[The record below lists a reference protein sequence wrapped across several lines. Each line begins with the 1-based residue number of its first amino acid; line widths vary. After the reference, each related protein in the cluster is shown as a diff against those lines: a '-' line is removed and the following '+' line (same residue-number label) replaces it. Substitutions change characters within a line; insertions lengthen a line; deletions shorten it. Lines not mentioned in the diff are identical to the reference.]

1 MNHSTGEAT
10 ELGRL
15 GLVVGLAVHALAGA
29 AWMEGAHRALGWRE
43 RTPAGWQSLPSVR
56 EDVPWASPGPLGPD
70 DAPWV
75 LRDGARWAPRQPGLA
90 QQPGSVRALLRLPE
104 GGQAELWAARPGP
117 SQPAPGAVGLVL
129 DRGLEPRA
137 EVVRATSHGW
147 ERLPCSDALPV
158 PGEGAID
165 AEVAPEG
172 PGLRVRVGDETVRC
186 AEQARGGAPAVGVGA
201 RAVGLEALEVDGR
214 PAPLPGKTPA
224 LVRWLLGGA
233 VAAGLFL
240 AEGALGVAALAS
252 MLAVLPLALALVLG
266 GLVPAQLGMVLGLA
280 GGSPSLAW
288 GLPLG
293 VGVWL
298 RVCVHAHHR
307 LSLPPGHRDWPA
319 AAPLAMALLGSL
331 AWGAREATPAD
342 LAPVGLGLAAA
353 VALATAVPPLL
364 RRHGEPQPL
373 RTTTWILAPVGAVV
387 LVAGISGAGALALLG
402 GVALGTGAGL
412 GLAVAAGRLG
422 RALAVVAV
430 ILGIGGTEL
439 AVRGLE
445 APGPLGRAPSATPL
459 SVDEPG
465 PRRPL
470 VIGGLSHGGGRP
482 GAPASQPL
490 GLRPVLERL
499 EGLAPGTE
507 ASGAV
512 LGLRTA
518 DFLVQREDLHEL
530 RILGSASLARL
541 ALLRDLIGGH
551 PPASVS
557 VGQLEAA
564 LGRASETLGD
574 RPLVVVVS
582 TERLDA
588 GAAWPWIQALQG
600 LAEADATVELIVH
613 RGDTSAVE
621 AALERLRR

>member
-1 MNHSTGEAT
+1 MNHTTGEAT

-15 GLVVGLAVHALAGA
+15 GLVVGLVVHALAGA

-43 RTPAGWQSLPSVR
+43 HAPAGWQSLPSLR
-56 EDVPWASPGPLGPD
+56 EAVPWASPGPLGPD
-70 DAPWV
+70 SAPWV

-90 QQPGSVRALLRLPE
+90 QQPGTVRAVLRLPE

-117 SQPAPGAVGLVL
+117 SQPSPGAVGLVL
-129 DRGLEPRA
+129 DRGLEPAA
-137 EVVRATSHGW
+137 EVVRATGHGW
-147 ERLPCSDALPV
+147 ERLPCSDALPA
-158 PGEGAID
+158 PGSDAVD
-165 AEVAPEG
+165 AEIAPEG
-172 PGLRVRVGDETVRC
+172 PGVRVRVGETSVRC
-186 AEQARGGAPAVGVGA
+186 MEQARGGAPAIGVGA

-214 PAPLPGKTPA
+214 PAPVPGKTPA

-307 LSLPPGHRDWPA
+307 LSLPAGHRDWPA

-353 VALATAVPPLL
+353 VALSMVLPPLL
-364 RRHGEPQPL
+364 RRHGERQPL

-387 LVAGISGAGALALLG
+387 LIAGISGAGAVALLG
-402 GVALGTGAGL
+402 GVGLGFGAGL
-412 GLAVAAGRLG
+412 GLAVAAGRLRRG
-422 RALAVVAV
+422 LGVVAV
-430 ILGIGGTEL
+430 MLAVGGTEV
-439 AVRGLE
+439 AVRGFE
-445 APGPLGRAPSATPL
+445 ADGPPARPPSATPL

-470 VIGGLSHGGGRP
+470 VIGGLSHGGGRL
-482 GAPASQPL
+482 GAPASQAL

-499 EGLAPGTE
+499 EGLGPREE
-507 ASGAV
+507 ASGVV

-530 RILGSASLARL
+530 RILGSAGLARL
-541 ALLRDLIGGH
+541 ALLRDLIAGR

-557 VGQLEAA
+557 VDQAVAA
-564 LGRASETLGD
+564 LRRASATLGD
-574 RPLVVVVS
+574 RALVVVVS
-582 TERLDA
+582 AERLDA
-588 GAAWPWIQALQG
+588 GAAWPWILAIQD
-600 LAEADATVELIVH
+600 LAEDDATVQLVVH

-621 AALERLRR
+621 SMLDGLRH